1 MEKIEAIADR
11 TRKAGTEIVKLL
23 GNGSAFFSPAA
34 SAIAM
39 AESYLRDKRRVF
51 TCAAMCEG
59 EYGID
64 GYYIG
69 VPVLIGAGGVEKVL
83 EIKLTDEEKAMLAN
97 SLEAVKKATAETG
110 L

>member
-1 MEKIEAIADR
+1 
-11 TRKAGTEIVKLL
+11 
-23 GNGSAFFSPAA
+23 
-34 SAIAM
+34 
-39 AESYLRDKRRVF
+39 
-51 TCAAMCEG
+51 MCEG

-69 VPVLIGAGGVEKVL
+69 VPVLIGSRGVEKVL